1 MKHLK
6 SFKEKIVENNTP
18 NIKTWGD
25 LKRIINSIRRKKQ
38 LNAAKD
44 QAKDLIIDQLAGLI
58 PGAGNVKTAFGFF
71 KSIYS
76 ANDST
81 KTNTWLDRINVD
93 DKFSEIVDDSIEDKF
108 LKALIKLIESKND
121 NELLPDDFD
130 INKMLINFL
139 SKRYDNRTLAK
150 I

>member
-25 LKRIINSIRRKKQ
+25 LKRIINSIRKKKQ

-44 QAKDLIIDQLAGLI
+44 QTKDLIIDQLAGLI
-58 PGAGNVKTAFGFF
+58 PGVGNVKTAFDFF
-71 KSIYS
+71 KSIYD

>member
-44 QAKDLIIDQLAGLI
+44 QTKDLIIDQLAGLI
-58 PGAGNVKTAFGFF
+58 PGVGNAKTAFDFF
-71 KSIYS
+71 KSIYD

>member
-25 LKRIINSIRRKKQ
+25 LKRIINSVRRKKQ

-44 QAKDLIIDQLAGLI
+44 QVKDLIIDELVGLI
-58 PGAGNVKTAFGFF
+58 PGAGNVKTAFDFF